1 MEGRSRLTAAGQVL
15 QPNDA
20 AAGTYHSSSFEAT
33 DHCIVCSGHSAA
45 MGRTRCRATCFRQG
59 DQLFATRFGHTGAR
73 SEEFTE
79 WQRLSAFVVYSYL
92 SNVKVQL
99 PLNRKMS
106 YKIKTTGP
114 FILIKVDNN
123 HPRYLHLSFSDGFT
137 RKMAK
142 GGNWPPEYAEACL
155 AKAQGLLNKSVFIKT
170 SQTTAPWKTTEW
182 LCDIQAEEIV
192 AVTRALARKIEPE
205 KTVDVNDS
213 IEKYILASC
222 TTGKT
227 FFANAAP
234 VSAYFD
240 NDDDL
245 LDFSQ
250 SFEKGFVS
258 AWTAKNA
265 RNAKLPAGI
274 KRVRISGLGERTK
287 RNGFRVVAAE
297 IQTEDTSEAF
307 RFFHLLRIDEKAE
320 KEDYLSDSEVKEII
334 EMRKALESRYPKGVV
349 SWIDR

>member
-1 MEGRSRLTAAGQVL
+1 MT
-15 QPNDA
+15 A
-20 AAGTYHSSSFEAT
+20 AAGTSHSSACEAADRCT
-33 DHCIVCSGHSAA
+33 FSSGHSTA
-45 MGRTRCRATCFRQG
+45 MGHTRCRASPTRQG
-59 DQLFATRFGHTGAR
+59 DRLFATRFGHTGAR
-73 SEEFTE
+73 SEEVIE
-79 WQRLSAFVVYSYL
+79 WQRLSAFVVYLYL

-99 PLNRKMS
+99 LLNRKMS

-114 FILIKVDNN
+114 FNLIKIDNN

-155 AKAQGLLNKSVFIKT
+155 AKAQRLLNKSVFIKT

-182 LCDIQAEEIV
+182 LCDIQAEEVV
-192 AVTRALARKIEPE
+192 AVSRALARQIEPE
-205 KTVDVNDS
+205 KTVDANDS

-227 FFANAAP
+227 FFTNAAP
-234 VSAYFD
+234 VSAHFN
-240 NDDDL
+240 NDDDF

-307 RFFHLLRIDEKAE
+307 RFFHLLRIDEKTE

-334 EMRKALESRYPKGVV
+334 EMREALESRYPKGVV
-349 SWIDR
+349 SWIDK